1 MEILI
6 EDSKVTLTGLADS
19 VIHPVINKD
28 SELVKML
35 ILDSDITLVRTIDS
49 TIEGNANG

>member
-6 EDSKVTLTGLADS
+6 EASKITLTGLADS

-28 SELVKML
+28 SELIKML
-35 ILDSDITLVRTIDS
+35 ILDSDITIVKAIDS
-49 TIEGNANG
+49 TIEGEQ